1 MGSRSIGGKGY
12 ACPNPA
18 NRSGLVF
25 VSLDNDVAHVV
36 LAEIAGVLD
45 EVVFFTVGH
54 RSIGLFVLDLEL
66 LAGLLARPLLGGR
79 GLRLLRLGRR
89 LRLWRAARAA
99 RLQQRLRIE
108 LRAAGGA
115 DDGRLQ
121 SGRAT
126 GRERVGRYG

>member
-66 LAGLLARPLLGGR
+66 LAGLLARPLLR
-79 GLRLLRLGRR
+79 SEER
-89 LRLWRAARAA
+89 
-99 RLQQRLRIE
+99 
-108 LRAAGGA
+108 
-115 DDGRLQ
+115 
-121 SGRAT
+121 
-126 GRERVGRYG
+126 RVGKECGRTCRSRWWPYH